1 MITFEIYEMDVWY
14 AVRYKM
20 NIDLTDEDA
29 LRILGQLD
37 LQAMSDEAAFQSDGG
52 DDADD
57 DMDAAT
63 ERAYDEIIRQIK
75 TRKIIV

>member
-37 LQAMSDEAAFQSDGG
+37 LQAVSDEAAFQSDGG
-52 DDADD
+52 DDAD
-57 DMDAAT
+57 DAAT